1 MRKKLAYD
9 NRVTNPR
16 KTAGL
21 SRLRRGMTCRRDR
34 PLELRE
40 SQIKAQSV
48 GLPEGRGYPRALDPG
63 ISAIIKRLDQSI
75 EATLECE

>member
-1 MRKKLAYD
+1 
-9 NRVTNPR
+9 
-16 KTAGL
+16 
-21 SRLRRGMTCRRDR
+21 MTCRRDR